1 VIQESSRWSLH
12 HVLPAMPLDFSPSR
26 EPKTTITLAGMTDIV
41 LLLLIF
47 FLLTSNF
54 IPQMGIQVNLP
65 QVDSSSPVSEQSIT
79 VSLTKDGSYYV
90 AESPVP
96 QARLV
101 SKLRSTRTD
110 QQFLIVRADQ
120 EASIGQ
126 FAAVASAAQA
136 LNMRVLVATE
146 RAGQSR

>member
-1 VIQESSRWSLH
+1 
-12 HVLPAMPLDFSPSR
+12 MPLDFSPSR
-26 EPKTTITLAGMTDIV
+26 EPMTTFSLAGMTDIV

-65 QVDSSSPVSEQSIT
+65 QVSSSSPVSEQSIT
-79 VSLTKDGSYYV
+79 VSLTKDGTYYV
-90 AESPVP
+90 AGSPTP
-96 QARLV
+96 KARLADE
-101 SKLRSTRTD
+101 LRSIRSN
-110 QQFLIVRADQ
+110 QQFLILRADQ

-136 LNMRVLVATE
+136 LNMRVLVATR
-146 RAGQSR
+146 RAGSSQ

>member
-1 VIQESSRWSLH
+1 
-12 HVLPAMPLDFSPSR
+12 MPLDFSPSR
-26 EPKTTITLAGMTDIV
+26 EPMTTFSLAGMTDVV

-47 FLLTSNF
+47 FLLTSSF

-79 VSLTKDGSYYV
+79 VSLTREGTYYV
-90 AESPVP
+90 AGSPVP
-96 QARLV
+96 RARLV
-101 SKLRSTRTD
+101 SELRSIRTN
-110 QQFLIVRADQ
+110 QQFLIMRADQ

-146 RAGQSR
+146 RAGQSQ

>member
-1 VIQESSRWSLH
+1 
-12 HVLPAMPLDFSPSR
+12 MPLDFSPSR
-26 EPKTTITLAGMTDIV
+26 EPMTTFSLAGMTDVV

-47 FLLTSNF
+47 FLLTSSF

-79 VSLTKDGSYYV
+79 VSLTREGTYYV
-90 AESPVP
+90 AGSPVP
-96 QARLV
+96 RARLV
-101 SKLRSTRTD
+101 SELRAIRTN
-110 QQFLIVRADQ
+110 QQFLIMRADE

-146 RAGQSR
+146 RTGQTQ

>member
-1 VIQESSRWSLH
+1 
-12 HVLPAMPLDFSPSR
+12 MPLDFSPSR
-26 EPKTTITLAGMTDIV
+26 EPKTTFSLAGMTDVV

-47 FLLTSNF
+47 FLLTSSF

-79 VSLTKDGSYYV
+79 VSLTKDGTYYV

-96 QARLV
+96 KARLV
-101 SKLRSTRTD
+101 SELRSIRSN
-110 QQFLIVRADQ
+110 QQFLILRADQ
-120 EASIGQ
+120 QANIGQ

-146 RAGQSR
+146 RGGQSR